1 MWLALLEEL
10 KTIDMATV
18 TEDCHIKSRKKV

>member
-10 KTIDMATV
+10 KKIDMATV
-18 TEDCHIKSRKKV
+18 TEDCHIKSRKKE

>member
-1 MWLALLEEL
+1 MALALLEEL

-18 TEDCHIKSRKKV
+18 TDDCHIKSRKKE

>member
-18 TEDCHIKSRKKV
+18 TDDCHIKSSKKE

>member
-1 MWLALLEEL
+1 MWLALLEGL

-18 TEDCHIKSRKKV
+18 TDDCHIKSRKKE